1 MNIYNNHNY
10 GDNYTLQAGATVVA
24 RSGLEEALARE
35 RIYDELER
43 QAEQQGMTLEEWLA
57 MQKHR
62 NQHKDQHQDLHK
74 DQHQDLH
81 MDRNRHQEAAAET
94 WLQKSKEERI
104 RIAFEQMKTEKCQG
118 RTANYFGRR
127 VGYQYAFILALMRA
141 KDERYGLPYVE
152 TTNEFLTYLKEYV
165 GVKDLPSEDTIGR
178 RLTRISGRYPDW
190 GIEDGNQMDILEA
203 QHVAQRF
210 LSIYM
215 KGV

>member
-62 NQHKDQHQDLHK
+62 NQYK

-165 GVKDLPSEDTIGR
+165 GVKDLPSEDTLGR

-190 GIEDGNQMDILEA
+190 RIEDGNQMDILEA

>member
-24 RSGLEEALARE
+24 RSGLEEALVRE

-62 NQHKDQHQDLHK
+62 NQHK

-190 GIEDGNQMDILEA
+190 RIEDGNQMDILEA

-215 KGV
+215 KGI

>member
-1 MNIYNNHNY
+1 MNIYNNQNY

-62 NQHKDQHQDLHK
+62 NQHK

-190 GIEDGNQMDILEA
+190 RIEDGNQMDIQEA

>member
-62 NQHKDQHQDLHK
+62 NQHK

-165 GVKDLPSEDTIGR
+165 GLKDLPSEDTIGR

-190 GIEDGNQMDILEA
+190 RIEDGNQMDILEA

-215 KGV
+215 KGI

>member
-43 QAEQQGMTLEEWLA
+43 QAEQQGMTLEEWLT
-57 MQKHR
+57 MQKHG
-62 NQHKDQHQDLHK
+62 NQHKN
-74 DQHQDLH
+74 QHQDLH
-81 MDRNRHQEAAAET
+81 MDGNLHQEAAAEA
-94 WLQKSKEERI
+94 WMQKSKEERI
-104 RIAFEQMKTEKCQG
+104 RVAFELMKTEKCQG

-190 GIEDGNQMDILEA
+190 RIEDGNQMDILEA

-215 KGV
+215 KGI

>member
-57 MQKHR
+57 MQKHW

-74 DQHQDLH
+74 D
-81 MDRNRHQEAAAET
+81 RNLHQEAAAET

-104 RIAFEQMKTEKCQG
+104 RVAFEQMKTEKCQG

-190 GIEDGNQMDILEA
+190 RIEDGNQMDILEA

>member
-62 NQHKDQHQDLHK
+62 NQHKDQHQDLH
-74 DQHQDLH
+74 
-81 MDRNRHQEAAAET
+81 MDRNLHQETAAET

-190 GIEDGNQMDILEA
+190 RIEDGNQMDILEA

>member
-62 NQHKDQHQDLHK
+62 NQHKDQHQDLY
-74 DQHQDLH
+74 

-152 TTNEFLTYLKEYV
+152 TTNVFLTYLKEYV

-190 GIEDGNQMDILEA
+190 RIEDGNQMDILEA

>member
-43 QAEQQGMTLEEWLA
+43 QAEQQGMTLEEWLT
-57 MQKHR
+57 MQKHG
-62 NQHKDQHQDLHK
+62 NQHKN
-74 DQHQDLH
+74 QHQDLH
-81 MDRNRHQEAAAET
+81 MDENLHQEAAAEA
-94 WLQKSKEERI
+94 WMQKSKEERI
-104 RIAFEQMKTEKCQG
+104 RVAFEQMKTEKCQG

-190 GIEDGNQMDILEA
+190 RIEDGNQMDILEA

-215 KGV
+215 KGI

>member
-1 MNIYNNHNY
+1 MNIYNNNNY

-57 MQKHR
+57 MQKHG
-62 NQHKDQHQDLHK
+62 NQHKDQHQDLH
-74 DQHQDLH
+74 
-81 MDRNRHQEAAAET
+81 MDGNLHQEAAAEA
-94 WLQKSKEERI
+94 WMQKSKEERI
-104 RIAFEQMKTEKCQG
+104 RVAFEQMKTEKCQG

-190 GIEDGNQMDILEA
+190 RIEDGNQMDILEA

>member
-62 NQHKDQHQDLHK
+62 NQHKDQHQDLH
-74 DQHQDLH
+74 
-81 MDRNRHQEAAAET
+81 MDRNLHQESAAET

-190 GIEDGNQMDILEA
+190 RIEDGNQMDILEA

>member
-62 NQHKDQHQDLHK
+62 NQHKDQHQDLH
-74 DQHQDLH
+74 
-81 MDRNRHQEAAAET
+81 MDRNRHQEAAAEM

-190 GIEDGNQMDILEA
+190 RIEDGNQMDILEA

>member
-62 NQHKDQHQDLHK
+62 NQHKDQHQDLH
-74 DQHQDLH
+74 

-118 RTANYFGRR
+118 HTANYFGRR

-190 GIEDGNQMDILEA
+190 RIEDGNQMDILEA

>member
-62 NQHKDQHQDLHK
+62 NQHKDQHQDLY
-74 DQHQDLH
+74 

-165 GVKDLPSEDTIGR
+165 GLKDLPSEDTIGR

-190 GIEDGNQMDILEA
+190 RIEDGNQMDILEA

>member
-62 NQHKDQHQDLHK
+62 NQHKDQHQDLY
-74 DQHQDLH
+74 

-104 RIAFEQMKTEKCQG
+104 RVAFEQMKTEKCQG

-190 GIEDGNQMDILEA
+190 RIEDGNQMDILEA

>member
-1 MNIYNNHNY
+1 MNIYNNYNY

-62 NQHKDQHQDLHK
+62 NQHKDQHQDLY
-74 DQHQDLH
+74 

-190 GIEDGNQMDILEA
+190 RIEDGNQMDILEA

>member
-62 NQHKDQHQDLHK
+62 NQHKDQHQDLY
-74 DQHQDLH
+74 
-81 MDRNRHQEAAAET
+81 MDRNRHQKAAAET

-190 GIEDGNQMDILEA
+190 RIEDGNQMDILEA

>member
-24 RSGLEEALARE
+24 KSGLEEALARE

-62 NQHKDQHQDLHK
+62 NQHK

-141 KDERYGLPYVE
+141 KDERYALPYVE

-190 GIEDGNQMDILEA
+190 RIEDGNQMDILEA

>member
-35 RIYDELER
+35 RIYDELE
-43 QAEQQGMTLEEWLA
+43 EWLA

-62 NQHKDQHQDLHK
+62 NQHKDQHQDLH
-74 DQHQDLH
+74 
-81 MDRNRHQEAAAET
+81 MDRNLHQEAAAET

-104 RIAFEQMKTEKCQG
+104 RVAFEQMKTEKCQG

-190 GIEDGNQMDILEA
+190 RIEDGNQMDILEA

>member
-35 RIYDELER
+35 RIYEELER

-62 NQHKDQHQDLHK
+62 NQHKDQHQDLH
-74 DQHQDLH
+74 
-81 MDRNRHQEAAAET
+81 MDRNRHQEAAVET

-190 GIEDGNQMDILEA
+190 RIEDGNQMDILEA

>member
-62 NQHKDQHQDLHK
+62 NQHKDQHQDLH
-74 DQHQDLH
+74 
-81 MDRNRHQEAAAET
+81 MDRKRHQEAAAET

-104 RIAFEQMKTEKCQG
+104 RVAFEQMKTEKCQG

-178 RLTRISGRYPDW
+178 RLNRISGRYPDW
-190 GIEDGNQMDILEA
+190 RIEDGNQMDILEA

>member
-62 NQHKDQHQDLHK
+62 NQHKDQHQDLY
-74 DQHQDLH
+74 

-178 RLTRISGRYPDW
+178 RLTRISGKYPDW
-190 GIEDGNQMDILEA
+190 RIEDGNQMDILEA

>member
-62 NQHKDQHQDLHK
+62 NQHKDQHQDLHT
-74 DQHQDLH
+74 
-81 MDRNRHQEAAAET
+81 DRNLHQEAAAET

-190 GIEDGNQMDILEA
+190 RIEDGNQMDILEA

>member
-1 MNIYNNHNY
+1 MNIYNNQNY

-62 NQHKDQHQDLHK
+62 NQHK

-190 GIEDGNQMDILEA
+190 RIEDGNQMDSLEA

>member
-43 QAEQQGMTLEEWLA
+43 QAEKQGMTLEEWLA

-62 NQHKDQHQDLHK
+62 NQHKDQHQDLY
-74 DQHQDLH
+74 
-81 MDRNRHQEAAAET
+81 MDRNRHQESAAET

-190 GIEDGNQMDILEA
+190 RIEDGNQMDILEA

>member
-62 NQHKDQHQDLHK
+62 NQHKDQHQDLH
-74 DQHQDLH
+74 
-81 MDRNRHQEAAAET
+81 MDRNRHQESAAET

-104 RIAFEQMKTEKCQG
+104 RVAFEQMKTEKCLG

-190 GIEDGNQMDILEA
+190 RIEDGNQMDILEA

>member
-43 QAEQQGMTLEEWLA
+43 QVEQQGMTLEEWLA

-62 NQHKDQHQDLHK
+62 NQHKDQHQDLH
-74 DQHQDLH
+74 
-81 MDRNRHQEAAAET
+81 MDRNRHQDAAAET

-178 RLTRISGRYPDW
+178 RLTRVSGRYPDW
-190 GIEDGNQMDILEA
+190 RIEDGNQMDILEA

>member
-62 NQHKDQHQDLHK
+62 NQHKDQHQDLH
-74 DQHQDLH
+74 
-81 MDRNRHQEAAAET
+81 MDRNLHQEAAAET

-104 RIAFEQMKTEKCQG
+104 RVAFEQMKTEKCQG

-190 GIEDGNQMDILEA
+190 RIEDGNQMDILEA

>member
-43 QAEQQGMTLEEWLA
+43 QAEKQGMTLEEWLA

-62 NQHKDQHQDLHK
+62 NQHK

-104 RIAFEQMKTEKCQG
+104 RVAFEQMKTEKCQG

-190 GIEDGNQMDILEA
+190 RIEDGNQMDILEA

>member
-62 NQHKDQHQDLHK
+62 NQHKDQHQDLH
-74 DQHQDLH
+74 
-81 MDRNRHQEAAAET
+81 MARNRHQEAAAET

-190 GIEDGNQMDILEA
+190 RIEDGNQMDILEA

>member
-62 NQHKDQHQDLHK
+62 NQHKDQY
-74 DQHQDLH
+74 QDLH

-190 GIEDGNQMDILEA
+190 RIEDGNQMDILEA

>member
-62 NQHKDQHQDLHK
+62 NQHKDQHQDLH
-74 DQHQDLH
+74 

-118 RTANYFGRR
+118 RTANYFGKR

-190 GIEDGNQMDILEA
+190 RIEDGNQMDILEA

-215 KGV
+215 KGI

>member
-43 QAEQQGMTLEEWLA
+43 QAEQQGMTLEEWLT
-57 MQKHR
+57 MQKHG
-62 NQHKDQHQDLHK
+62 NQHKN
-74 DQHQDLH
+74 QHQDLH
-81 MDRNRHQEAAAET
+81 MDGNLHQEAAAEA
-94 WLQKSKEERI
+94 WMQKSKEERI
-104 RIAFEQMKTEKCQG
+104 RVAFEQMKTEKCQG

-178 RLTRISGRYPDW
+178 RLTRISGRYPDRR
-190 GIEDGNQMDILEA
+190 IEDGNQMDILEA

-215 KGV
+215 KGI

>member
-62 NQHKDQHQDLHK
+62 NQHKDQHQDLH
-74 DQHQDLH
+74 
-81 MDRNRHQEAAAET
+81 MDRNLHQEAAAET

-152 TTNEFLTYLKEYV
+152 TTNEFLTYLKEYM

-190 GIEDGNQMDILEA
+190 RIEDGNQMDILEA

>member
-35 RIYDELER
+35 RIYEELER

-62 NQHKDQHQDLHK
+62 NQHKDQHQDLH
-74 DQHQDLH
+74 
-81 MDRNRHQEAAAET
+81 MDRKEYQEAAAET

-190 GIEDGNQMDILEA
+190 RIEDGNQMDILEA

>member
-57 MQKHR
+57 MQKHG
-62 NQHKDQHQDLHK
+62 NQHKDQHQDLHL
-74 DQHQDLH
+74 DENL
-81 MDRNRHQEAAAET
+81 HQEAAAEA
-94 WLQKSKEERI
+94 WMQKSKEERI
-104 RIAFEQMKTEKCQG
+104 RVAFEQMKTEKCQG

-190 GIEDGNQMDILEA
+190 RIEDGNQMDILEA

-215 KGV
+215 KGI

>member
-62 NQHKDQHQDLHK
+62 NQHKDQHQDLH
-74 DQHQDLH
+74 
-81 MDRNRHQEAAAET
+81 MDRNRHQDAAAET

-127 VGYQYAFILALMRA
+127 VGYQYAFIFALMRA

-190 GIEDGNQMDILEA
+190 RIEDGNQMDILEA

>member
-57 MQKHR
+57 MQKYR
-62 NQHKDQHQDLHK
+62 NQHK

-190 GIEDGNQMDILEA
+190 RIEDGNQMDILEA

>member
-24 RSGLEEALARE
+24 RSGLEEVLARE

-62 NQHKDQHQDLHK
+62 NQHKG
-74 DQHQDLH
+74 QHQDLH

-190 GIEDGNQMDILEA
+190 RIEDGNQMDILEA

>member
-1 MNIYNNHNY
+1 MNIYNNQNY

-62 NQHKDQHQDLHK
+62 NQYK

-190 GIEDGNQMDILEA
+190 RIEDGNQMDILEA